1 MKKIFSIP
9 LNPKLTEESFYKYT
23 AFVKDHADYI
33 YDIYFTC
40 RIPPFIQDAMGDIF
54 TDKEAPQFMF
64 DQASYV
70 VEQTGV
76 KLSATFNNTLVR
88 PTQPNLDLFI
98 EKFAQVYDKNI
109 ISSITIPHTHWV
121 ATKQIQSTF
130 PELEIKNTILRD
142 VTKPAEV
149 VALGEAGFN
158 YVNLD
163 RDLMR
168 DHDKLK
174 EMKRAKEHAG
184 VKLSLL
190 ANEGCLGNCPMM
202 AEHYEF
208 NNGRGWEDLKILPQY
223 FNDPISRVSCPK
235 WDYDDLSIQFKSADI
250 PPWKEDWDELLEY
263 VDVFKMHGRE
273 SEYKLWHSL
282 DVIKRY
288 AEGQE
293 FLTNTFENFIE
304 DKNFTDAPINVWRN
318 KIKTCK
324 FECWDCGYCDKVWEA
339 KNPNDKLDETIQL
352 VTSTLVDS
360 VNKPIEVNVQGL
372 TSPRVLS
379 IINELANKSNHYL
392 EIGSYIGATA
402 TAALLNNN
410 IKITCVDSWQ
420 QQEIFPA
427 RDDLD
432 MEFPANDKDA
442 FIANIKEVKGDNDI
456 TLFDCDLFDS
466 NIEAIKDVDLFFY
479 DGPHEQEITKKAFV
493 YYANSLADK
502 CIVIFDDANHE
513 GVIHGANEGIHESGF
528 DIVYHKMI
536 LNEIEDYSQW
546 WNGIYITVLQ
556 RKK

>member
-9 LNPKLTEESFYKYT
+9 LNPKLTEESFYKYV
-23 AFVKDHADYI
+23 AFVKNYADYI

-40 RIPPFIQDAMGDIF
+40 RIPPFMQDAMGDMF
-54 TDKEAPQFMF
+54 TDNEASQFMY
-64 DQASYV
+64 DQAAYV
-70 VEQTGV
+70 VDQTGV

-88 PTQPNLDLFI
+88 PTQPNLDLFVK
-98 EKFAQVYDKNI
+98 KFAQIYNKDI

-121 ATKQIQSTF
+121 ATKQIQSAF
-130 PELEIKNTILRD
+130 PELEIKNTILRN
-142 VTKPAEV
+142 VTEPREV

-174 EMKRAKEHAG
+174 EMKRAKEYAG

-202 AEHYEF
+202 DEHYEF
-208 NNGRGWEDLKILPQY
+208 NNGRGWENLKILPQY
-223 FNDPISRVSCPK
+223 FNDPISRVACPK
-235 WDYDDLSIQFKSADI
+235 WDYDDLSVQFKTADF

-273 SEYKLWHSL
+273 SEFKIWHTA
-282 DVIKRY
+282 DIIKRY

-304 DKNFTDAPINVWRN
+304 DKNFTDAPINVWRK
-318 KIKTCK
+318 KIKTCR
-324 FECWDCGYCDKVWEA
+324 FECWDCHYCDKVWEA
-339 KNPNDKLDETIQL
+339 KNPDEKLDETIQL
-352 VTSTLVDS
+352 VTNTLVDS
-360 VNKPIEVNVQGL
+360 VNRPIDVNVQGL

-379 IINELANKSNHYL
+379 IINELASKSNHYL

-402 TAALLNNN
+402 SAALLNNN
-410 IKITCVDSWQ
+410 IKVTCVDSWG

-432 MEFPANDKDA
+432 MEFPPNDKDT
-442 FIANIKEVKGDNDI
+442 FVANIKTVKGENDI
-456 TLFDCDLFDS
+456 TVFDCDLFDA
-466 NIEAIKDVDLFFY
+466 NVEAVTDVDLFFY
-479 DGPHEQEITKKAFV
+479 DGPHEQETTKKAFA
-493 YYANSLADK
+493 YYASTLTDK
-502 CIVIFDDANHE
+502 CIAIFDDANHE
-513 GVIHGANEGIHESGF
+513 GVIHGANEGIHEAGF
-528 DIVYHKMI
+528 DIVYHKMM

-556 RKK
+556 RK